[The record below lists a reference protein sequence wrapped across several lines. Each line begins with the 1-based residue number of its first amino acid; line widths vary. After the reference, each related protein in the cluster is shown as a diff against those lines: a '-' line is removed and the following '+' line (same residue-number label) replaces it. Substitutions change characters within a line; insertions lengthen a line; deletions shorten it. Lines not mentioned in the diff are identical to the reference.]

1 MSTMIALFLVLS
13 TLAGCASET
22 LINVKNSVPPPTPLS
37 ADTFQVEL
45 ARFEETYY
53 DEDGVEL
60 VVCSYEIPV
69 LKAASEDEAV
79 LSRVAAFNEPFAS
92 WRTNGET
99 LAKTA
104 QENRELMGTSAS
116 YTDELRCS
124 IYRTERLISVAGTY
138 YTYTG
143 GAHPNTIL
151 MGWNFD
157 LETGTYFTPAM
168 LDADSKFHDTVLQSL
183 KEQARQRAKEADM
196 QPKEFFWE
204 DYQDTLAN
212 WSNYPVSF
220 DEEGMTVGFS
230 PYELA
235 CYAAWPQVFQ
245 IPYAE
250 LRDCLSEQ
258 GRALLG
264 VD

>member
-13 TLAGCASET
+13 TLAGCAGET
-22 LINVKNSVPPPTPLS
+22 LTNVKNSVPPPTLLS

-45 ARFEETYY
+45 ERFEETYY
-53 DEDGVEL
+53 DEDGAEL
-60 VVCSYEIPV
+60 VVCSYEFPV
-69 LKAASEDEAV
+69 LRTDSEDEAALALV
-79 LSRVAAFNEPFAS
+79 DAFNEPFAS
-92 WRTNGET
+92 WRTNGEA

-104 QENRELMGTSAS
+104 QEDRELMGTPAAYS
-116 YTDELRCS
+116 DELRCS
-124 IYRTERLISVAGTY
+124 VYRTERLISVAGTY

-151 MGWNFD
+151 LSWNFD

-168 LDADSKFHDTVLQSL
+168 LDAETGLHDTVLRVL
-183 KEQARQRAKEADM
+183 KEQARQRAKEAG
-196 QPKEFFWE
+196 QGPREFFWE

-212 WSNYPVSF
+212 WSNYAVSF
-220 DEEGMTVGFS
+220 DEEGMNVGFS

-235 CYAAWPQVFQ
+235 CYAAGPQVFQ
-245 IPYAE
+245 VPYAD

-264 VD
+264 LE